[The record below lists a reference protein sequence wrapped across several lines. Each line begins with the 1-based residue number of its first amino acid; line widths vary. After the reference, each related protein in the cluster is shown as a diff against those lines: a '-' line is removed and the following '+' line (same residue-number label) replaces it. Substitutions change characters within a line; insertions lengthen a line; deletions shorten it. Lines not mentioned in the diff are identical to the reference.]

1 MESRKSV
8 NIIKHIFTR
17 GNPFSFEFDTV
28 TRTGSLANCFLRS
41 INKKSRKV
49 SIFHD
54 ICLSA
59 NPLPFFRLADNY
71 AVFFP
76 RKTCGVPNV
85 LPSCEARIDRG
96 GAKVCRQT
104 NTKHTDRRAFSRLI
118 SASFPLFSYAVF
130 PDNFSGKK
138 SRIFFRVINV
148 IVGFT

>member
-49 SIFHD
+49 SIFYD

-71 AVFFP
+71 AVFFSVKP
-76 RKTCGVPNV
+76 AAYRM
-85 LPSCEARIDRG
+85 
-96 GAKVCRQT
+96 
-104 NTKHTDRRAFSRLI
+104 
-118 SASFPLFSYAVF
+118 SFPLVRPGS
-130 PDNFSGKK
+130 
-138 SRIFFRVINV
+138 
-148 IVGFT
+148 IVEAQKCADKQTRNILTGEPSPG